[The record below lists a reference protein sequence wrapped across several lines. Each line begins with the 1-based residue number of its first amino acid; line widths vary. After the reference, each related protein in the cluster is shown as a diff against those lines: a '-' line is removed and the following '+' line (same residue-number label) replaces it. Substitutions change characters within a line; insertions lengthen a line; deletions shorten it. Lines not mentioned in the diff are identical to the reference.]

1 MTTIYQIYP
10 RSFQDSNGDGVG
22 DLRGIVDRLPYL
34 AKLGVDMVWISPFFL
49 SPQKDFGYD
58 VSDYRT
64 VDPLF
69 GSNADL
75 AQLIA
80 DAAQHNLGIMV
91 DLVLAHSSNQHP
103 WFLESRA
110 SRDNPKADWY
120 VWADPLPDGNVPNN
134 WQSVFGGSAWRWEPR
149 RQQYYLTHFLGEQPA
164 LNLYAPAMREELLA
178 VVEYWLQQGVKGFR
192 FDAIHFAHYDPQL
205 RNNPPAPR
213 GSTSGALSD
222 SPFGMQD
229 HVYDLGQPATIDFIR
244 DIRKVAERYP
254 GALLLG
260 EVGTVEIARTY
271 VGADKFDL
279 SYSFNMLDIREL
291 VTVGLFREKLAGGLA
306 GFLPGTSC
314 WALSNHD
321 APRHVTRMGSQDPSH
336 RAAFAKMIAAVVLTL
351 PGGLC
356 LYQGEELGLPT
367 AELRFEDLVDPYD
380 IAFYPDHVGRDG
392 ARTPMPWVKD
402 AANAGFSTAANTW
415 LPVDAAQQNLAV
427 DSQEEDPQS
436 TLNHYRRLIAWR
448 KNHPWIKKATV
459 DSNNS
464 NEQVLQLEYRHG
476 NQAMLGLF
484 NFAAESVELK
494 GLGGLGTVEW
504 QEGVSVQNDTVTL
517 QPFAFATFTQAA

>member
-34 AKLGVDMVWISPFFL
+34 AKLGVDLLWISPFFR
-49 SPQKDFGYD
+49 SPQKDNGYD

-69 GSNADL
+69 GNQEDL
-75 AQLIA
+75 KELIA
-80 DAAQHNLGIMV
+80 QAAAHDMGVMV
-91 DLVLAHSSNQHP
+91 DLVFAHSSSEHA
-103 WFLESRA
+103 WFLESRS
-110 SRDNPKADWY
+110 SRTNPKADWY
-120 VWADPLPDGNVPNN
+120 VWVDPLPDGNVPNN
-134 WQSVFGGSAWRWEPR
+134 WQSIFGGSAWRWEPR
-149 RQQYYLTHFLGEQPA
+149 RRQYYLTHFLGEQPA
-164 LNLYAPAMREELLA
+164 LNVYNPAVRQELLQI
-178 VVEYWLQQGVKGFR
+178 VEYWLQQGVKGFR
-192 FDAIHFAHYDPQL
+192 FDAIHFAHYDQQL
-205 RNNPPAPR
+205 RNNPPATAEAV
-213 GSTSGALSD
+213 GGIASD

-229 HVYDLGQPATIDFIR
+229 HLYDLAQPATIDFIKE
-244 DIRKVAERYP
+244 IRQISNRYP
-254 GALLLG
+254 GATLLAEVFTPEMARDYIG
-260 EVGTVEIARTY
+260 E
-271 VGADKFDL
+271 DKFDL
-279 SYSFNMLDIREL
+279 SYNFNFLDVRQPISCE
-291 VTVGLFREKLAGGLA
+291 LFRQKLTHSLDGCDPEQA
-306 GFLPGTSC
+306 C
-314 WALSNHD
+314 WAFSNHD
-321 APRHVTRMGSQDPSH
+321 VPRQVTRIGPQDSTH
-336 RAAFAKMIAAVVLTL
+336 RAAFAKMTAAVVLTL

-367 AELRFEDLVDPYD
+367 ADLRFEDLVDPYD

-392 ARTPMPWVKD
+392 ARTPMPWVKN
-402 AANAGFSTAANTW
+402 AANAGFSTAAKTW
-415 LPVDAAQQNLAV
+415 LPVDAAQQDLAV

-448 KNHPWIKKATV
+448 KNHPWIKKATL
-459 DSNNS
+459 DSSNS

-484 NFAAESVELK
+484 NFTAESVELK
-494 GLGGLGTVEW
+494 GLGSLGTVEW